1 MKKNMRRVLYALVCL
16 IMCTVMYAQSKSPV
30 LSGEW
35 SFSAPDAP
43 YGYQSGTLKF
53 TEKEGKLTA
62 VVVISG
68 SELTISNIER
78 EGDSYACSFYVDG
91 TPVSLTFKQDN
102 NKLAGTADADGS
114 SIQVEFTKVSKKK

>member
-16 IMCTVMYAQSKSPV
+16 AMCTVMYAQSKSPV

-35 SFSAPDAP
+35 SFLAPDAP

-53 TEKEGKLTA
+53 AEKNGKLTA
-62 VVVISG
+62 VAVIGG
-68 SELTISNIER
+68 SEYRISNIEK
-78 EGDSYACSFYVDG
+78 ESDSHVCSFYVDG

-102 NKLAGTADADGS
+102 KKLAGTADAGSS
-114 SIQVEFTKVSKKK
+114 SIQIEFTKVSKKK